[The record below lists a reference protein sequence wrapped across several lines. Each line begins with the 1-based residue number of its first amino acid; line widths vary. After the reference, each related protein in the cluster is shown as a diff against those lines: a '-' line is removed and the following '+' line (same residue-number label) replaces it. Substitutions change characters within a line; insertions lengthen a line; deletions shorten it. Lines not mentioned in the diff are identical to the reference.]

1 MQSCKSVITTYYPFG
16 TIEGE
21 GNLGCKGPIG
31 NMVLL
36 TFLKSINIRHFLD
49 FFFIT
54 KIGDSMGKMKVLYEL
69 FVIVH

>member
-1 MQSCKSVITTYYPFG
+1 MITTDHPFG

-21 GNLGCKGPIG
+21 GNPGCKGPIG

-36 TFLKSINIRHFLD
+36 TFLKSINIHHFLD

-54 KIGDSMGKMKVLYEL
+54 KTGEFHGENEGSI
-69 FVIVH
+69 

>member
-1 MQSCKSVITTYYPFG
+1 MITTDHPFG

-36 TFLKSINIRHFLD
+36 TFLKSINIHHFPD

-54 KIGDSMGKMKVLYEL
+54 KTGEFHRENEGSI
-69 FVIVH
+69 